1 MQRGQA
7 RFSTQQIH
15 TFTVRAKAISPID
28 KPGARQ
34 YACAMLRRVYD
45 WMIELAAHPKAPWAL
60 AIVSFAESSFFPIPP
75 DVMLI
80 PMAISERSKAWAYA
94 AICTIAS
101 VLGGIAGYFIGYAL
115 FEAVG
120 EPILNF
126 YDPDKIAWNKFKSL
140 YEEWGFWIVFA
151 AGFSPL
157 PYKIFTIASGV
168 VALNFPVFVVASA
181 ISRGGR
187 FFVVSGL
194 LYWFGPPIRAFIE
207 RRFGLVTTL
216 FLVSLF
222 AGFIAIKYLV

>member
-1 MQRGQA
+1 M
-7 RFSTQQIH
+7 TQQIH

-34 YACAMLRRVYD
+34 YSCAMLRRVYD

-101 VLGGIAGYFIGYAL
+101 VLGGIAGYLIGYAL

-168 VALNFPVFVVASA
+168 VALNFPLFVVASA

-187 FFVVSGL
+187 FFLVSGL
-194 LYWFGPPIRAFIE
+194 LYWFGPPIRTFIE
-207 RRFGLVTTL
+207 KWLGLLTIL
-216 FLVSLF
+216 FVVSLV